1 MDIKNKD
8 NNYKNNENI
17 YLVNRKDN
25 FNTNSNDN
33 DNNNYNNYNIYD
45 NYNSNNNYCNKPNCN
60 NNNNTNNNN
69 NFNNNNN
76 HKNNKNNNYTYNNNY
91 INNRYNNDNNSNS
104 YNNNNNNNNNDNHNS
119 SYNNNYN
126 FVNNGNNYNND
137 DYNNRGNINNN
148 NYNNNSHSYI
158 NNNNS
163 NINNNS
169 DINNN
174 VNINN
179 NNSNYNNKNL
189 NNNYSNSDYS
199 NDNYNNNDTNNY
211 NHNNNYKNYN
221 NYNYNYNNSIMK
233 CNSDNVNMR
242 NDNNDYYIDDNNNH
256 YNNCNNHCNNNIK
269 DNDNEKND
277 YYNNNYNK
285 NNNNNVYLR
294 DTNEEF
300 QDEVVFAAQRKGKQ
314 NKEKYKG
321 PYKETQRLHLKDN
334 PVPIHTP
341 AMKQINNNNDNYNDS
356 NNNEELNNN
365 KIIEG
370 EYLSSTK
377 KVNFRENP
385 DIIEINNNG
394 NIRDEDNMNLEDD
407 PNNLNYNNNNNHN
420 INIDDYNNN
429 INNNDNSNNINNNNN
444 NNNNN
449 INDNI
454 NTNNDSNNNTE
465 KLEHLDISYINQP
478 NISNAKKIN
487 KLNRIKEIISNTTNE
502 NENGGNTKT
511 SKLEKHIKM
520 INLVDNYDINDLVK
534 DVANIEVK
542 LKLAHLLDLCP
553 KFRTGFNKE
562 QKLIKST
569 SKEFLINALSLLSD
583 YKVIKVNGTI
593 EGSYAEIFLDSCASV
608 NLITAAAF
616 EKYKINKT
624 AVGTISERIFQAYS
638 NNYISSDVY
647 ELEIEIGGYTFKD
660 YFRKIE
666 KDDIFDVLIGI
677 NTLKKNRFVLD
688 LVDDTLL
695 RKNDNGDFIE
705 LSNLMYNVNF
715 SNVNDLNI
723 NKNDSENYV
732 TRCDGI
738 INYCACSNFLCNDTS
753 NINISDFDNL
763 ILSND
768 EVLNNN
774 DLFSIDNNVL
784 FLNNDS
790 KICPAI
796 LLITSDDNSSFVDL
810 KSLQNDK
817 KISLVHDILSE
828 VPSSIRDSIK
838 ILFLSY
844 TDILAVKTDDLGNSK
859 LFPHRINL
867 VPGTHPVKQ
876 RAYRLSKVQADALK
890 KEIIKLINNKL
901 IVPSNS
907 PWSSP
912 VVLVLKKNG
921 QVRMCVDYRVVN
933 NYTKKDTYALP
944 IIDDIL
950 YYVGNTAVLSTIDL
964 FSGYHQIPMHPDDRD
979 ITCFT
984 TIYGNFNFQVMP
996 FGLCNAPAT
1005 FQREMNRIFFDLI
1018 GVCVFVYIDDLVV
1031 YSPSMDQHIK
1041 DLEKV
1046 FKILHNNGLKINLE
1060 KCHFFKEEV
1069 ELLGHKLSTKGISPI
1084 DSKVNVIMN
1093 WLPPKNIKQLRS
1105 FLGAIGYYR
1114 KFIYN
1119 FAQIAKPLYELT
1131 KKNVPFVWTDTTNKA
1146 FVELKNKIISA
1157 PILSPPVFEKPFII
1171 RTDASKY
1178 GIGGVLIQLD
1188 ENNDEKPIY
1197 FESRTLV
1204 NAELNYS
1211 ITDLEGLAAY
1221 YCVMK
1226 FRPFLTGNNFE
1237 TILYTD
1243 HKPLVYIFNS
1253 KEPTS
1258 SRHIKWITEFSILK
1272 VKVLYEEGRRNVIA
1286 DALSRLNSGEDIQNK
1301 NVEENKN
1308 IILENN
1314 FNKDNNSIK
1323 NIILKENIRNNNSNE
1338 INKSRNKISRENTN
1352 DNLFIKIDNK
1362 NTIKNSN
1369 LSKKIKINNITN
1381 NHKLYENE
1389 NNNNYN
1395 KNNISDKKIEIN
1407 GFNKNNNFN
1416 TNNNYIKNNNYNKN
1430 NNHNEN
1436 SNCNKNSNYDKGNNP
1451 NENNFVGNNNRNK
1464 NNNLNENNDYNK
1476 INYLDEKLKNCNIIQ
1491 NNYSNENKEN
1501 YNTKYNN
1508 IHDAYKNNNYL
1519 TKETSFKTEILN
1531 NNVIQNNVLFR
1542 DIKNES
1548 TTNENSKENENE
1560 KNNIVNQNNISINN
1574 KFNKILNIDKNINK
1588 KSLNKNEQED
1598 HRSITIGKK
1607 KYNNILKIDKINNNF
1622 TNNNFQKDDNNEMLN
1637 THYNK
1642 INNDINKN
1650 YSRNIL
1656 SNNNVYL
1663 DTNFV
1668 INVTPNN
1675 NDYNNNNNNNNNNN
1689 EINNNENNND
1699 DEKFLNDFIDNYIK
1713 QKFVEI
1719 DGIIYYKQNNNLR
1732 RVIFDEK
1739 EKWKLINLA
1748 HNVGHEGCYKTYHRL
1763 KRDYFWKG
1771 MNKDIKIFIKCCKKC
1786 QMYKPQP
1793 QNKYPEDIPTPPGL
1807 PFTRVGLDLVGPLYT
1822 TARGNR
1828 YIIVLVDYLTKWVEA
1843 EPLEKTES
1851 EDVIRFLINVFS
1863 RHGIPELLITDNGPQ
1878 LISDK
1883 TKAFLDLHDVYVH
1896 NVATYHPPSNGE
1908 VENRNREIGK
1918 YLRLLGK
1925 NNKDWDDI
1933 LPSAL
1938 WALRTAKN
1946 EVTKYSSFELLY
1958 GRRDLQPFEL
1968 TINVDQKHEDE
1979 TDEEYYLR
1987 KFITHNKWINEAIRN
2002 IETANELWK
2011 DRRKQIKRL
2020 RSEFKPGDLVLIRNF
2035 NRRKLDPYFIGPL
2048 KIVKQQFN
2056 TVTVCDPISNK

>member
-1 MDIKNKD
+1 MNIKNKN

-17 YLVNRKDN
+17 YLINRKHNCD
-25 FNTNSNDN
+25 TNYNDN
-33 DNNNYNNYNIYD
+33 YNNNYSYDNYNIYD
-45 NYNSNNNYCNKPNCN
+45 NYNNNGNDYNNNDINYNKRSNNNINNYNKINSN
-60 NNNNTNNNN
+60 NNSG
-69 NFNNNNN
+69 
-76 HKNNKNNNYTYNNNY
+76 NNYP
-91 INNRYNNDNNSNS
+91 S
-104 YNNNNNNNNNDNHNS
+104 YVNNNNDNCNDY
-119 SYNNNYN
+119 SYNYT
-126 FVNNGNNYNND
+126 
-137 DYNNRGNINNN
+137 
-148 NYNNNSHSYI
+148 
-158 NNNNS
+158 
-163 NINNNS
+163 NS
-169 DINNN
+169 D
-174 VNINN
+174 
-179 NNSNYNNKNL
+179 NSNYNSRNS
-189 NNNYSNSDYS
+189 NNNYGNNNYGNES
-199 NDNYNNNDTNNY
+199 YNNNDTNY
-211 NHNNNYKNYN
+211 NDHNNNYKNN
-221 NYNYNYNNSIMK
+221 NYNYNYNNNIMK
-233 CNSDNVNMR
+233 CNI
-242 NDNNDYYIDDNNNH
+242 DNNNIKNDDYYTNENNNH
-256 YNNCNNHCNNNIK
+256 YNNCNNHCNDISIK
-269 DNDNEKND
+269 DNNNTKND
-277 YYNNNYNK
+277 YYDNNNYDK
-285 NNNNNVYLR
+285 NNSSKMCSKDNNIKL
-294 DTNEEF
+294 E
-300 QDEVVFAAQRKGKQ
+300 DEVVFAAQRKGKQ
-314 NKEKYKG
+314 NKEKYKV
-321 PYKETQRLHLKDN
+321 PYKEAQKLHLKDN

-341 AMKQINNNNDNYNDS
+341 AMKQINNNNNNDNNIKNKEEPNNTNIKEGEKFSPKKKVYFKEKPDIIQI
-356 NNNEELNNN
+356 NNNEN
-365 KIIEG
+365 IIE
-370 EYLSSTK
+370 EDDMNMEEDSSNLN
-377 KVNFRENP
+377 V
-385 DIIEINNNG
+385 
-394 NIRDEDNMNLEDD
+394 EDND
-407 PNNLNYNNNNNHN
+407 NNYD
-420 INIDDYNNN
+420 INIEDYNNN
-429 INNNDNSNNINNNNN
+429 INNNNNNTSNNNTNNNNTNNNNN
-444 NNNNN
+444 NNS
-449 INDNI
+449 ND
-454 NTNNDSNNNTE
+454 NTE
-465 KLEHLDISYINQP
+465 KLEYLDISYINQP
-478 NISNAKKIN
+478 NISNAKKVN
-487 KLNRIKEIISNTTNE
+487 KLNRIKDLLTNTTNE
-502 NENGGNTKT
+502 NENEGNANV
-511 SKLEKHIKM
+511 SKIEKHIKM
-520 INLVDNYDINDLVK
+520 INLVDNYDINSLIK

-569 SKEFLINALSLLSD
+569 NKEFLINALSLISN
-583 YKVIKVNGTI
+583 YKVIKVNGII
-593 EGSYAEIFLDSCASV
+593 EEFPAEIFLDTCASV
-608 NLITAAAF
+608 NLITASAF
-616 EKYKINKT
+616 DKYKIKKT

-638 NNYISSDVY
+638 NNCISSDVY

-677 NTLKKNRFVLD
+677 DTLKKNRFVLD

-695 RKNDNGDFIE
+695 HKKYNGEYIG
-705 LSNLMYNVNF
+705 LTKLMYNVNF
-715 SNVNDLNI
+715 SNCNDINI
-723 NKNDSENYV
+723 NKDDSENYV

-738 INYCACSNFLCNDTS
+738 CNYCACLNFLCNDIS

-763 ILSND
+763 KLSNYG
-768 EVLNNN
+768 VLNNN

-817 KISLVHDILSE
+817 KIELVLDILSE
-828 VPSSIRDSIK
+828 VPSSIRDTIK

-844 TDILAVKTDDLGNSK
+844 ADILAVKTDDLGNSK

-867 VPGTHPVKQ
+867 IPGTHPVKQ

-890 KEIIKLINNKL
+890 KELIKLINNKL

-933 NYTKKDTYALP
+933 NCTKKDAYALP

-964 FSGYHQIPMHPDDRD
+964 FSGYHQIPMHPEDRD

-984 TIYGNFNFQVMP
+984 TIFGNFNFQVMP

-1093 WLPPKNIKQLRS
+1093 WIPPKNIKQLRS

-1131 KKNVPFVWTDTTNKA
+1131 KKDVPFVWSDTVDKA
-1146 FVELKNKIISA
+1146 FIELKNKMISA
-1157 PILSPPVFEKPFII
+1157 PILSPPDFEKPFII
-1171 RTDASKY
+1171 RTDASKS

-1188 ENNDEKPIY
+1188 ENGDEKPIY

-1204 NAELNYS
+1204 NSELNYS
-1211 ITDLEGLAAY
+1211 ITELEGLAAY

-1237 TILYTD
+1237 TILFTD

-1258 SRHIKWITEFSILK
+1258 SRHFKWITEFSILK

-1286 DALSRLNSGEDIQNK
+1286 DALSRLNFIDDIQNK
-1301 NVEENKN
+1301 NVKENKN
-1308 IILENN
+1308 TTSENN
-1314 FNKDNNSIK
+1314 FNNVNNYTKID
-1323 NIILKENIRNNNSNE
+1323 IINENIRNNNSNE
-1338 INKSRNKISRENTN
+1338 NNISRNNIDSVNTNVKLFTKMDNKNILENNNLVENTN
-1352 DNLFIKIDNK
+1352 K
-1362 NTIKNSN
+1362 NNVTK
-1369 LSKKIKINNITN
+1369 
-1381 NHKLYENE
+1381 NHKLYENKNNNILNE
-1389 NNNNYN
+1389 KIEINDLNKNNNSNNNNYN
-1395 KNNISDKKIEIN
+1395 KNDNHNKNNNYNENNNYNDYYEENKDHNKNNDFAEN
-1407 GFNKNNNFN
+1407 NNMTENNNFNKNNNYKQI
-1416 TNNNYIKNNNYNKN
+1416 NNNNKILNTQYNKLNNNINENYLKNILPDNNTYFYTNSVINVIHN
-1430 NNHNEN
+1430 NNDY
-1436 SNCNKNSNYDKGNNP
+1436 KNDNTKIDI
-1451 NENNFVGNNNRNK
+1451 
-1464 NNNLNENNDYNK
+1464 NENNDN
-1476 INYLDEKLKNCNIIQ
+1476 
-1491 NNYSNENKEN
+1491 
-1501 YNTKYNN
+1501 
-1508 IHDAYKNNNYL
+1508 
-1519 TKETSFKTEILN
+1519 
-1531 NNVIQNNVLFR
+1531 
-1542 DIKNES
+1542 
-1548 TTNENSKENENE
+1548 
-1560 KNNIVNQNNISINN
+1560 
-1574 KFNKILNIDKNINK
+1574 
-1588 KSLNKNEQED
+1588 
-1598 HRSITIGKK
+1598 
-1607 KYNNILKIDKINNNF
+1607 
-1622 TNNNFQKDDNNEMLN
+1622 
-1637 THYNK
+1637 
-1642 INNDINKN
+1642 
-1650 YSRNIL
+1650 
-1656 SNNNVYL
+1656 
-1663 DTNFV
+1663 
-1668 INVTPNN
+1668 
-1675 NDYNNNNNNNNNNN
+1675 
-1689 EINNNENNND
+1689 

-1732 RVIFDEK
+1732 KVITNDN
-1739 EKWKLINLA
+1739 EKWKLINSA
-1748 HNVGHEGCYKTYHRL
+1748 HCIGHEGCYKTYHRL

-1771 MNKDIKIFIKCCKKC
+1771 MNRDIKLFIKSCKRC
-1786 QMYKPQP
+1786 QMYKPQA
-1793 QNKYPEDIPTPPGL
+1793 QNKFPEDIPTPPGL

-1822 TARGNR
+1822 TNRGNK

-1843 EPLEKTES
+1843 EPLMKTES
-1851 EDVIRFLINVFS
+1851 EDVIRFLTNVFS

-1883 TKAFLDLHDVYVH
+1883 TKAFLDLNDVYVH

-1918 YLRLLGK
+1918 YLRLLGTK
-1925 NNKDWDDI
+1925 NKDWDDI

-1968 TINVDQKHEDE
+1968 TINIDKHHDGE

-2056 TVTVCDPISNK
+2056 TVTVCDPITNEIAERNIHLKNVIPYISSFIEFPD

>member
-1 MDIKNKD
+1 M
-8 NNYKNNENI
+8 
-17 YLVNRKDN
+17 
-25 FNTNSNDN
+25 
-33 DNNNYNNYNIYD
+33 
-45 NYNSNNNYCNKPNCN
+45 
-60 NNNNTNNNN
+60 
-69 NFNNNNN
+69 
-76 HKNNKNNNYTYNNNY
+76 
-91 INNRYNNDNNSNS
+91 
-104 YNNNNNNNNNDNHNS
+104 
-119 SYNNNYN
+119 
-126 FVNNGNNYNND
+126 
-137 DYNNRGNINNN
+137 
-148 NYNNNSHSYI
+148 
-158 NNNNS
+158 
-163 NINNNS
+163 
-169 DINNN
+169 
-174 VNINN
+174 
-179 NNSNYNNKNL
+179 
-189 NNNYSNSDYS
+189 
-199 NDNYNNNDTNNY
+199 
-211 NHNNNYKNYN
+211 
-221 NYNYNYNNSIMK
+221 
-233 CNSDNVNMR
+233 
-242 NDNNDYYIDDNNNH
+242 
-256 YNNCNNHCNNNIK
+256 
-269 DNDNEKND
+269 
-277 YYNNNYNK
+277 
-285 NNNNNVYLR
+285 
-294 DTNEEF
+294 
-300 QDEVVFAAQRKGKQ
+300 
-314 NKEKYKG
+314 
-321 PYKETQRLHLKDN
+321 
-334 PVPIHTP
+334 
-341 AMKQINNNNDNYNDS
+341 
-356 NNNEELNNN
+356 
-365 KIIEG
+365 
-370 EYLSSTK
+370 
-377 KVNFRENP
+377 
-385 DIIEINNNG
+385 
-394 NIRDEDNMNLEDD
+394 
-407 PNNLNYNNNNNHN
+407 
-420 INIDDYNNN
+420 
-429 INNNDNSNNINNNNN
+429 
-444 NNNNN
+444 
-449 INDNI
+449 
-454 NTNNDSNNNTE
+454 
-465 KLEHLDISYINQP
+465 EHLDISYINQP

-677 NTLKKNRFVLD
+677 DTLKKNRFVLD

-933 NYTKKDTYALP
+933 NCTKKDAYALP

-1451 NENNFVGNNNRNK
+1451 NENNFVRNNNRNK
-1464 NNNLNENNDYNK
+1464 NNNLNENNNYNK

-1675 NDYNNNNNNNNNNN
+1675 NDYNNNNNNNNNN
-1689 EINNNENNND
+1689 EINNNENNNN

-2056 TVTVCDPISNK
+2056 TVTVCDPITNEVAERNIHLKNVIPYISSFVEITD